1 MTKKQKNTI
10 SVLQLGKY
18 YAPVKGGIETY
29 LYNLCTN
36 MPEDIK
42 TKIIVSNLS
51 MKTEIDR
58 VDDIEVIRLS
68 KADQLFSTAM
78 NPSLPLWL
86 RKEKA
91 DIIHIQLPNPM
102 AVLSYLL
109 VRPKGKLV
117 VSYHSDILKQKFI
130 LNFYKYCLSKF
141 LDLASAII
149 VATPNHITFSPF
161 LNTRPEKC
169 RVIHYGIDHTQF
181 ETNEVSLKK
190 AKKIRKKYGPQ
201 PIVLFV
207 GRLVYYKGIEYLLK
221 AARDLDVTVL
231 IIGNGPYYSTL
242 KLQSMDQPNVHLL
255 GEVSSS
261 LMTGYYN
268 AADIFVLPSI
278 SRAEAF
284 GLVQLEAFSAGK
296 PVICTDL
303 TTGVP
308 YVNIHN
314 QTGLVVKPGDVTG
327 LREAIKTL
335 AENPDLRKKMGEKA
349 RKRVIN
355 DFTIKNMAEST
366 AGLYRELVN

>member
-1 MTKKQKNTI
+1 MKKDI

-29 LYNLCTN
+29 LYNLCAN
-36 MPEDIK
+36 LPDDIK
-42 TKIIVSNLS
+42 TKILVSNLS

-58 VDDIEVIRLS
+58 VDDIEVIRLA

-78 NPSLPLWL
+78 NPSLPFWL
-86 RKEKA
+86 RREDS
-91 DIIHIQLPNPM
+91 DIIHVQLPNPM
-102 AVLSYLL
+102 AVISYLM

-130 LNFYKYCLSKF
+130 LNFYKFCLDKF
-141 LDLASAII
+141 LDMASSII

-161 LNTRPEKC
+161 LNSRAEKC
-169 RVIHYGIDHTQF
+169 KVIHYGIDSTLY
-181 ETNEVSLKK
+181 EPTDVSRRQ
-190 AKKIRKKYGPQ
+190 AAKIRARFGSK

-221 AARDLDVTVL
+221 AARDLDVNVL
-231 IIGNGPYYSTL
+231 VIGNGPYYSTL

-255 GEVSSS
+255 GEVSDS

-268 AADIFVLPSI
+268 AADFFVLPSI

-308 YVNIHN
+308 YVNVHN
-314 QTGLVVKPGDVTG
+314 KTGFVVKPGDVPD
-327 LREAIKTL
+327 LKNAIQTL
-335 AENPDLRKKMGEKA
+335 AQNPELRKKMGENA
-349 RKRVIN
+349 HNRVVN

-366 AGLYRELVN
+366 AQIYRELTETKT